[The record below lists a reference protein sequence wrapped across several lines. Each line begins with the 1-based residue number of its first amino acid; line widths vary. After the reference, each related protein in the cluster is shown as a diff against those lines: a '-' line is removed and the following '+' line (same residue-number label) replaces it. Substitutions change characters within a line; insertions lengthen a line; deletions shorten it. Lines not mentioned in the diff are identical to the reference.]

1 MSIKHILKDISPSTI
16 SAGLVAVLVGF
27 ASSVAIVFQA
37 AQAAGAD
44 NHMMVSWILAL
55 GIGMGITCFGFSIW
69 YRIPIITA
77 WSTPG
82 AALLAVS
89 LTDVPIAQ
97 AIGAFVFC
105 GLLIF
110 LLGISGLFNRIMKY
124 LPLPIAAAMLAG
136 ILFKF
141 GLNVF
146 ISSEQHLGLIASMLV
161 AYILGKRVLPRYAVL
176 LVLAVGLVFCLLFY
190 APDTTQLVWHWP
202 TPVWVTPAFD
212 LNILLGTGLPLFIV
226 TMASQNVPG
235 VATLKASGYQDLP
248 LSPIMTGTG
257 LTTMLLAP
265 LGGFTFNLAA
275 ITAAICTNEES
286 HTDPAKRYIAGLAA
300 GVFYF
305 TVGIAG
311 AWLIAL
317 FTALPASFI
326 AALAGIALFST
337 IANSLYAAT
346 SDAQYREA
354 AIVTLLI
361 TASGMQLAGI
371 ASPFWGL
378 IGGMMTH
385 LLLSRN

>member
-1 MSIKHILKDISPSTI
+1 MSSIIKDIAPSTI
-16 SAGLVAVLVGF
+16 SAGLVAVLIGF

-44 NHMMVSWILAL
+44 SHMMVSWILAL
-55 GIGMGITCFGFSIW
+55 GIGMGITCFGFSIY

-89 LTDVPIAQ
+89 LVNVPINQ
-97 AIGAFVFC
+97 AIGAFIFC

-110 LLGISGLFNRIMKY
+110 LLGVTGLFNRVMKH

-146 ISSEQHLGLIASMLV
+146 TSSEQHFGLIASMLA
-161 AYILGKRVLPRYAVL
+161 AYLIGKRLLPRYAVL
-176 LVLAVGLVFCLLFY
+176 LVLAVGLLFCGIFY
-190 APDTTQLVWHWP
+190 MPDTNQLHWQWP
-202 TPVWVTPAFD
+202 TPVWVAPEFD
-212 LNILLGTGLPLFIV
+212 FNILLGIGLPLFIV

-235 VATLKASGYQDLP
+235 VATLKASGYQQLP
-248 LSPIMTGTG
+248 LSSIMTGTG
-257 LTTMLLAP
+257 LVTMLLAP

-286 HTDPAKRYIAGLAA
+286 HPNPAKRYIAGMSA
-300 GVFYF
+300 GIFYLI
-305 TVGIAG
+305 VGIAG

-317 FTALPASFI
+317 FAVLPASFI

-378 IGGMMTH
+378 IGGMVTH
-385 LLLSRN
+385 LLLSRD